1 MKDKDQQKLLNIVLA
16 VLALWV
22 VWKLVNHTHDKV
34 ILEGQDPDEG
44 PDEGPDEDFED
55 EDEDF
60 EDEDE
65 DLEDEDED
73 FEDEGEDLD
82 EGGGEDEEDLDEG
95 GGEDEEDFDDKDE
108 GLDEDLD
115 EDPDEDLDEDPDEDL
130 DEGYGNS
137 VEAYAKYEGFADLYE
152 GQDNEND
159 DEGQAEGDDTCKP
172 FSDIQDCKE
181 IKGKSG
187 PIKKLRRA
195 CKTCKK

>member
-1 MKDKDQQKLLNIVLA
+1 MKNKYKYVLP
-16 VLALWV
+16 
-22 VWKLVNHTHDKV
+22 HTNKHFIHHIISFDRSSFYKKIKNYTNQMDLRAKV
-34 ILEGQDPDEG
+34 KGQ
-44 PDEGPDEDFED
+44 
-55 EDEDF
+55 
-60 EDEDE
+60 
-65 DLEDEDED
+65 
-73 FEDEGEDLD
+73 
-82 EGGGEDEEDLDEG
+82 GGWMVRSYL
-95 GGEDEEDFDDKDE
+95 EDFDDKDE
-108 GLDEDLD
+108 GL
-115 EDPDEDLDEDPDEDL
+115 DEDLDEDPDEDL

>member
-55 EDEDF
+55 EDED
-60 EDEDE
+60 
-65 DLEDEDED
+65 LEDEDED
-73 FEDEGEDLD
+73 FEDE
-82 EGGGEDEEDLDEG
+82 GEDEEDLDEG
-95 GGEDEEDFDDKDE
+95 GGEDEEDFDEGGGEDEEDFDDKDE
-108 GLDEDLD
+108 GL
-115 EDPDEDLDEDPDEDL
+115 DEDLDEDPDEDL

-152 GQDNEND
+152 GQDNENDDEGQGNEND

>member
-55 EDEDF
+55 EDED
-60 EDEDE
+60 
-65 DLEDEDED
+65 LEDEDED

-108 GLDEDLD
+108 GL
-115 EDPDEDLDEDPDEDL
+115 DEDLDEDPDEDL